1 MIKKSISVFFLFFLI
16 TNISFSQKIKLEL
29 GIKAGPNFSTQ
40 KLSTITGVESLT
52 GYHVGGFLYFKLPIL
67 FGIQV
72 EGQYSTQGSEF
83 QVNQIINKNNLSYLN
98 IPILIRNDFGPFNFH
113 FGPQFGLLT
122 DAKLSVNGIKNNF
135 KDQLLDRDFS
145 FVAGLGVRL
154 PANLGLTLRYVKG
167 LKNISDPNIINSE
180 TKNTMFQISIKYSI
194 INLGKKKKDK

>member
-1 MIKKSISVFFLFFLI
+1 MIKKFITVLFLI
-16 TNISFSQKIKLEL
+16 ILGSSSAFSQKLKVGLK
-29 GIKAGPNFSTQ
+29 GGSNFATQ
-40 KLSTITGVESLT
+40 KLSSIQGVESIT
-52 GYHVGGFLYFKLPIL
+52 GYHLGGFVYFKLPFL

-83 QVNQIINKNNLSYLN
+83 LVNQLINKNNLSYLN
-98 IPILIRNDFGPFNFH
+98 IPILFRNDFGPFNFH

-135 KDQLLDRDFS
+135 KNQLLDRDFS

-167 LKNISDPNIINSE
+167 LTNISDTNIVNSE
-180 TKNTMFQISIKYSI
+180 TKNTMFQVSLKYSI
-194 INLGKKKKDK
+194 INWGTKKKEK

>member
-1 MIKKSISVFFLFFLI
+1 MIKKSISIFFLFFLI

-40 KLSTITGVESLT
+40 KLSTITGVESVT

-122 DAKLSVNGIKNNF
+122 DAKLSVDGIKNNF
-135 KDQLLDRDFS
+135 KNQLLDRDFS

-154 PANLGLTLRYVKG
+154 PANLGLTIRYVKG
-167 LKNISDPNIINSE
+167 LKNISDPNIINSQ
-180 TKNTMFQISIKYSI
+180 TKNTMVQISIKYSI

>member
-1 MIKKSISVFFLFFLI
+1 MIKKSISIFFLFFLI

-40 KLSTITGVESLT
+40 KLSTITGVESVT

>member
-40 KLSTITGVESLT
+40 KLSTITGVESVT

-122 DAKLSVNGIKNNF
+122 DAKLSVDGIKNNF

>member
-1 MIKKSISVFFLFFLI
+1 MIKKFITVLFLI
-16 TNISFSQKIKLEL
+16 ILGSSSAFSQKLEVGL
-29 GIKAGPNFSTQ
+29 KGGSNFATQ
-40 KLSTITGVESLT
+40 KLSSIQGVESIT
-52 GYHVGGFLYFKLPIL
+52 GYHLGGFVYFKLPFL

-83 QVNQIINKNNLSYLN
+83 LVNQLINKNNLSYLN
-98 IPILIRNDFGPFNFH
+98 IPILFRNDFGPFNFH

-135 KDQLLDRDFS
+135 KNQLLDRDFS

-167 LKNISDPNIINSE
+167 LTNISDTNIVNSE
-180 TKNTMFQISIKYSI
+180 TKNTMFQVSLKYSI
-194 INLGKKKKDK
+194 INWGTKKKEK

>member
-1 MIKKSISVFFLFFLI
+1 MTKKFITVLFLI
-16 TNISFSQKIKLEL
+16 ILGSSSAFSQKLNVGLKV
-29 GIKAGPNFSTQ
+29 GSNFATQ
-40 KLSTITGVESLT
+40 KLSSIQGVESIA
-52 GYHVGGFLYFKLPIL
+52 GYHIGGFVYFKLPFL

-122 DAKLSVNGIKNNF
+122 DAKLSVNGVKNNF
-135 KDQLLDRDFS
+135 KNQLLDRDFS

-154 PANLGLTLRYVKG
+154 PENLGLTLRYVKG
-167 LKNISDPNIINSE
+167 LSNISDTNIINAE
-180 TKNTMFQISIKYSI
+180 TKNTMFQISLKYSI
-194 INLGKKKKDK
+194 INWGKKKKDK

>member
-1 MIKKSISVFFLFFLI
+1 MIKKSISIFFLFFLI

-29 GIKAGPNFSTQ
+29 GIKAGPNFATQ
-40 KLSTITGVESLT
+40 KLSTITGVESVT

-122 DAKLSVNGIKNNF
+122 DAKLSVDGIKNNF
-135 KDQLLDRDFS
+135 KNQLLDRDFS

-154 PANLGLTLRYVKG
+154 PANLGLALRYVKG

>member
-1 MIKKSISVFFLFFLI
+1 MIKKSISIFFLFFLI

-40 KLSTITGVESLT
+40 KLSTITGVESVT

-122 DAKLSVNGIKNNF
+122 DAKLSVDGIKNNF

>member
-1 MIKKSISVFFLFFLI
+1 MTKKFITVLFLI
-16 TNISFSQKIKLEL
+16 ILGSSSAFSQKLEVGL
-29 GIKAGPNFSTQ
+29 KGGSNFATQ
-40 KLSTITGVESLT
+40 KLSSIQGVESIT
-52 GYHVGGFLYFKLPIL
+52 GYHLGGFVYFKLPFL

-83 QVNQIINKNNLSYLN
+83 LVNQLINKNNLSYLN
-98 IPILIRNDFGPFNFH
+98 IPILFRNDFGPFNFH

-135 KDQLLDRDFS
+135 KNQLLDRDFS

-167 LKNISDPNIINSE
+167 LTNISDTNIVNSE
-180 TKNTMFQISIKYSI
+180 TKNTMFQVSLKYSI
-194 INLGKKKKDK
+194 INWGTKKKEK